1 VDLGHQPPSNAYLT
15 KEQLDQPEITYPLR
29 AFVCE
34 QCWLVQLPEH
44 ARADQLFTNE
54 YAYFSSV
61 SSTWV
66 AHARRYVGE
75 MVPRF
80 GLSANSLVVEIASN
94 DGYLLQF
101 VKQAGIPCVGIEPT
115 SSTAVAAREKGIETI
130 EEFFGEAFAR
140 GFVEARQRADLLLG
154 NNVLAHVPNL
164 NDFVAGAAA
173 ILTPDGVV
181 TFEFPHLMRLVE
193 GLQFDTIYHE
203 HYSYLSFTT
212 VCRLFEQHG
221 LRMFDV
227 QELPTHGGSLRV
239 FGTPETGTMHQPT
252 EAVAELQQR
261 EQLNGMQHADWYDG
275 FQPRVNQV
283 KNDLL
288 QFLLEQNRK
297 GQLVVGYGA
306 AAKGNTL
313 LNYAGVRSDMIPFV
327 CDAAPSKQG
336 KYLPGSHIPI
346 CHPETLQDVPVQTL
360 LIFPWNIAAEVIDQN
375 RQRVAPSCCFAIAV
389 PSFQVLN

>member
-1 VDLGHQPPSNAYLT
+1 
-15 KEQLDQPEITYPLR
+15 
-29 AFVCE
+29 
-34 QCWLVQLPEH
+34 
-44 ARADQLFTNE
+44 
-54 YAYFSSV
+54 
-61 SSTWV
+61 
-66 AHARRYVGE
+66 

-80 GLSANSLVVEIASN
+80 GLNANSFVVEIASN

-115 SSTAVAAREKGIETI
+115 ASTAVVARGKGIETI
-130 EEFFGEAFAR
+130 EDFFGAAFAR
-140 GFVEARQRADLLLG
+140 GFAESRRPADLLLG
-154 NNVLAHVPNL
+154 NNVLAHVPDL

-173 ILTPDGVV
+173 ILAPDGVV

-239 FGTPETGTMHQPT
+239 FGTLAIGSMHQPT
-252 EAVAELQQR
+252 GAVSELQQR
-261 EQLNGMQHADWYDG
+261 ERLAGMQNADWYDG
-275 FQPRVNQV
+275 FQPRVNEV

-288 QFLLEQNRK
+288 RFLLEQHRE
-297 GQLVVGYGA
+297 GRLVVGYGA

-346 CHPETLQDVPVQTL
+346 LNPDNIRNAKPAVV
-360 LIFPWNIAAEVIDQN
+360 LILPWNIAAEVVSDLQFIGDWGGQ
-375 RQRVAPSCCFAIAV
+375 FATAV
-389 PSFQVLN
+389 PQLTLIKS